1 MMVLARTDSLP
12 GSWPG
17 SALAH
22 YWSPPATA
30 GVQKH
35 SGSSHHQFLDII
47 FTSCLHR
54 NAEHDSISI
63 TNGCQCK
70 ILSTPGHYSPMMS
83 HLSPH
88 TMTRLSCLQLA
99 QGDSTAQAGC

>member
-1 MMVLARTDSLP
+1 MMVLAGTDSLP

-22 YWSPPATA
+22 WSPSATA

-47 FTSCLHR
+47 FTDCPYR
-54 NAEHDSISI
+54 NTVQDCSSL
-63 TNGCQCK
+63 TNGWQCK

-83 HLSPH
+83 HLSQL